1 MVRTCR
7 RLVLL
12 LAALCAMTP
21 AAAAPPGLALEACR
35 LEHPAGLGSV
45 PAQCTHLAV
54 PEDPADPR
62 GRQIS
67 LAIAVVRALDRAHL
81 GEPVFIVAG
90 GPGQAA
96 TGFYAA
102 NARAF
107 ARVLRRHDLILVDQR
122 GTGGSNR
129 LGCEV
134 PDDLE
139 LAPPSPARLREVS
152 AACRA
157 ALPGRPQFYTTSVA
171 VRDLEAVRVALGAPR
186 VSFYGVSYGTRVV
199 EHYVRRHPGLVRAV
213 VLDGALPPDASP
225 EPGMPTHAARALELL
240 FARCRADAAC
250 HHAFPDPAQTFATLQ
265 HEFATHPVIAHVA
278 DPASGAPRDVPIDG
292 AALAGTLRLASYSTA
307 TTALVPYLL
316 ERAAHA
322 DYAPLTAMLLGFGSR
337 LDEQL
342 AYGMNFAIT
351 CSEDMPA
358 VTTDDHARAA
368 ATFLGSAPFTE
379 LATICE
385 GWPKG
390 VVDTDLY
397 APFVAPVAALVLSGE
412 LDPVTPPDFGA
423 RAAAAFQDAL
433 HVVVPGQAHGQLN
446 TGCAPRLI
454 AAFLE
459 AGRTAGLDPAC
470 LRSVAPMPFVLSPAG
485 PAP

>member
-1 MVRTCR
+1 MLRDVRL
-7 RLVLL
+7 LVLL
-12 LAALCAMTP
+12 LTALFAATRAL
-21 AAAAPPGLALEACR
+21 AAPVALPFTDCR

-45 PAQCTHLAV
+45 PAQCAHLAV
-54 PEDPADPR
+54 PEDPEDPR
-62 GRQIS
+62 GRQVS
-67 LAIAVVRALDRAHL
+67 LAVARVRALDRAHL

-107 ARVLRRHDLILVDQR
+107 GRVLRRHDLVLVDQR

-129 LGCEV
+129 LGCAV

-139 LAPPSPARLREVS
+139 LAPPSPERLREVS

-157 ALPGRPQFYTTSVA
+157 ALPGRPQFYTTSLA

-186 VSFYGVSYGTRVV
+186 ISFYGVSYGTRVV

-213 VLDGALPPDASP
+213 VLDGALAPDASP
-225 EPGMPTHAARALELL
+225 EPGMPTYAARALELL
-240 FARCRADAAC
+240 FARCHADAGC
-250 HHAFPDPAQTFATLQ
+250 RRAFPDPAQTFATLQ
-265 HEFATHPVIAHVA
+265 RELAAHPVTAHVA
-278 DPASGAPRDVPIDG
+278 DPVSGAPRELSIDA
-292 AALAGTLRLASYSTA
+292 AALAGTLRLASYSSA

-316 ERAAHA
+316 DRATHG
-322 DYAPLTAMLLGFGSR
+322 DYAPLSAMLLGFGSR

-342 AYGMNFAIT
+342 AYGMNFAVT

-358 VTTDDHARAA
+358 VTMDDRARAA
-368 ATFLGSAPFTE
+368 ATYLGSAPFME

-385 GWPKG
+385 GWPRG
-390 VVDTDLY
+390 VVDADLY

-412 LDPVTPPDFGA
+412 LDPVTPPELGA

-446 TGCAPRLI
+446 TACAPRLI
-454 AAFLE
+454 AGFLE
-459 AGRTAGLDPAC
+459 TGRTAGLDPTC
-470 LRSVAPMPFVLSPAG
+470 LRSVAPMPFVLSPSG